1 MMRER
6 ERERERE
13 CVWAEDHKTSTG
25 QQQQQKATT
34 HETRQT
40 KTGEQKKVPF
50 AREREE
56 EESTGRVLTPLPPA
70 TPRFFFWLN
79 LVSWLNVFFEMAKIC
94 VFFIKKNLSHQISTV
109 LFEISSDFSIVL

>member
-1 MMRER
+1 
-6 ERERERE
+6 
-13 CVWAEDHKTSTG
+13 VWAEDHKTSTG

-56 EESTGRVLTPLPPA
+56 EESTGRVLTPLPHP
-70 TPRFFFWLN
+70 PIFFLAKFSELAKC
-79 LVSWLNVFFEMAKIC
+79 LFEMAKNIC
-94 VFFIKKNLSHQISTV
+94 VIFCFFVFFSHQIST
-109 LFEISSDFSIVL
+109 DIVRFLYSVVVW